1 MGLYSELPVYRDSY
15 NLLIEIY
22 KATSKFSRE
31 YKFSLGQDMKR
42 DALQMFRN
50 LYRANRTTD
59 KQKELENFL
68 DDFELLKMEIRLC
81 VDMRLLPLKKM
92 AELSLLTDSI
102 GRQITAWRNK
112 SKEKNLQAGTGE
124 TKV

>member
-22 KATSKFSRE
+22 QVTNKFSRD
-31 YKFSLGQDMKR
+31 YKYSLGQDMKR
-42 DALQMFRN
+42 DALNLFRN
-50 LYRANRTTD
+50 LYRANRAMD
-59 KQKELENFL
+59 KKQDLENFL

-92 AELSLLTDSI
+92 AQISLLTDSI
-102 GRQITAWRNK
+102 GKQITAWRNK
-112 SKEKNLQAGTGE
+112 SREKNLQAGIG
-124 TKV
+124 